1 MNDERYD
8 LVFLE
13 RRDGD
18 DKNRPTL
25 TTRLVR
31 RNAQANERLRALAS
45 SRRAKSAHTVRN
57 AKARRVMRDE
67 DGAHDREM
75 DEASAVPRPKAEAGQ
90 RERRLFA
97 GLLGTLRKSKSN
109 IEEKEKEVLAK
120 RKSIEAAVSGKNEEI
135 SRELKE
141 AQYKAFL
148 EKREADERKKF
159 ELDLKF
165 KETEGA
171 LIEAEYEEM
180 KSKIHDGG
188 ILTTTEPVL
197 VYKPKNPTSE
207 DAAASQMSLDKLDA
221 WRASQLERI
230 RKALETIRRRRE
242 EIAER
247 RAQAKARGE
256 AHDDV
261 DVEDAEEGDDA
272 MEGDAGDAAA

>member
-1 MNDERYD
+1 
-8 LVFLE
+8 
-13 RRDGD
+13 
-18 DKNRPTL
+18 
-25 TTRLVR
+25 
-31 RNAQANERLRALAS
+31 
-45 SRRAKSAHTVRN
+45 
-57 AKARRVMRDE
+57 
-67 DGAHDREM
+67 M

-207 DAAASQMSLDKLDA
+207 DAAASQMSLEKLDA